1 MAKKE
6 AMTDLWVYDMLK
18 EIGVQNNFSAQ
29 GSNIKEINEALAT
42 ASKKGT
48 GNVGFPEYVGVI
60 NDFLVVI
67 EDKASLNKHIN
78 RNENELVSEDVKSIT
93 DYAVN
98 GALFYGKHLAKNTTY
113 KKIIAIGV
121 SGNEKNHRISPL
133 FIDERGGYKELDD
146 VETLISFS
154 AENINEYYKRE
165 ILEVKTN
172 DELKTEELL
181 KVARSLHEDL
191 RNYGNLED
199 KNKPLIVS
207 GILLALSEIEHKNF
221 DISDLVGD
229 KIRTDGSK
237 IYKAIEDNLRRANV
251 SPEVKRDKLLNQFNI
266 IKDNNKINE
275 KNTNLGKTPLRYFT
289 EVLYNNIFTN
299 IKYSSS
305 TEDYIGRFYG
315 EFMSYSGGDGQS
327 LGIILTPRHKN
338 LTWKI
343 LVLLIG

>member
-113 KKIIAIGV
+113 K
-121 SGNEKNHRISPL
+121 R
-133 FIDERGGYKELDD
+133 
-146 VETLISFS
+146 
-154 AENINEYYKRE
+154 
-165 ILEVKTN
+165 
-172 DELKTEELL
+172 
-181 KVARSLHEDL
+181 
-191 RNYGNLED
+191 
-199 KNKPLIVS
+199 
-207 GILLALSEIEHKNF
+207 
-221 DISDLVGD
+221 
-229 KIRTDGSK
+229 
-237 IYKAIEDNLRRANV
+237 
-251 SPEVKRDKLLNQFNI
+251 
-266 IKDNNKINE
+266 
-275 KNTNLGKTPLRYFT
+275 
-289 EVLYNNIFTN
+289 
-299 IKYSSS
+299 
-305 TEDYIGRFYG
+305 
-315 EFMSYSGGDGQS
+315 
-327 LGIILTPRHKN
+327 
-338 LTWKI
+338 
-343 LVLLIG
+343 